1 MLLSIPPE
9 YHESTL
15 ILTSRTLN
23 FSIDKDVPAKLR
35 EMTKENGIA
44 GGLNV
49 ALECVAGEYP
59 KTWSQ
64 KGKLAAGV
72 ATDTSDIINEMITST
87 KSFGR
92 CGVTGIYVGDCDG
105 FHIGSIMERGIRFI
119 GNGQAPVHL

>member
-1 MLLSIPPE
+1 MLLPE
-9 YHESTL
+9 DHESTL
-15 ILTSRTLN
+15 ISIFRTLN
-23 FSIDKDVPAKLR
+23 FSIDEDVPSKLR

-59 KTWSQ
+59 KTWAQ
-64 KGKLAAGV
+64 KTKLAAGI
-72 ATDTSDIINEMITST
+72 ATDTSDIINEMITSV

-92 CGVTGIYVGDCDG
+92 CGVTGVYVGSCDA
-105 FHIGSIMERGIRFI
+105 FNIGGVMERGIRFI